1 MCTEMTVTI
10 CIVEFW
16 YILIYLVYLTQNL
29 KVPLILPVKSY
40 IDLVLFTL
48 PQLLCDAS
56 NPWGERTALAN

>member
-1 MCTEMTVTI
+1 MCQITLTI

-40 IDLVLFTL
+40 TDLVLFTL

-56 NPWGERTALAN
+56 NPRGERRALAN

>member
-1 MCTEMTVTI
+1 MTVTI

-56 NPWGERTALAN
+56 NPWEERTALAN